1 MKDHVAELRGINY
14 WIRRYEKYGYRVP
27 GTRNTRNQR
36 KEYEEKIGFISARIP
51 KNMRTLDYGCGI
63 GHYSPLF
70 GDYLG
75 YDPVR
80 IAIELAKE
88 RHPKK
93 KFTKSEHEAI
103 SFEPELVLFAT
114 VLQHIEKP
122 ELTVK
127 KFASAEYWVFFEN
140 ITNEESRNYI
150 FFRNEGFY
158 RKLAKGREIETH
170 VFYQEYTNAARDQV
184 IEPHLLL
191 IAKKK

>member
-1 MKDHVAELRGINY
+1 MKDHVKELRGLDY

-27 GTRNTRNQR
+27 GTSNRKDQR
-36 KEYEEKIGFISARIP
+36 KEYAEKIGFVSARIP
-51 KNMRTLDYGCGI
+51 KDIRTLDYGCGI

-80 IAIELAKE
+80 IAIDLAQE

-122 ELTVK
+122 GLTVK
-127 KFASAEYWVFFEN
+127 KFKQADYWVFFEN
-140 ITNEESRNYI
+140 ISNVENRNYI
-150 FFRNEGFY
+150 FFRNEEFY
-158 RKLAKGREIETH
+158 RKLAEGREIETD
-170 VFYQEYTNAARDQV
+170 VFYQEYTNAAGDQI

-191 IAKKK
+191 IAKK